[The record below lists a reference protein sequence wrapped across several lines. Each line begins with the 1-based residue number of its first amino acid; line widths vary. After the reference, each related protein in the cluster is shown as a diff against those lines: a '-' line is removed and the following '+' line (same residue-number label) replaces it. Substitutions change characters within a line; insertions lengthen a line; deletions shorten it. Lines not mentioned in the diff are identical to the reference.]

1 MNTKQLI
8 ALATIAFATPFAMA
22 DDITIVQ
29 DHFVAQKSRA
39 EVRVEAAQANAA
51 GLTRLGEAGVAA
63 QTALPASSTLTRE
76 QVRAELRASPKLRTL
91 YPEAA

>member
-1 MNTKQLI
+1 MNAKQLI
-8 ALATIAFATPFAMA
+8 ALATVAFATPFAMA
-22 DDITIVQ
+22 DDITL
-29 DHFVAQKSRA
+29 DHAVFLAQKSRA

-51 GLTRLGEAGVAA
+51 GLTRIGEAGVAA
-63 QTALPASSTLTRE
+63 PAALPAASTLTRE

>member
-29 DHFVAQKSRA
+29 NHFVAQKSRA
-39 EVRVEAAQANAA
+39 EVRSEAAQANAA
-51 GLTRLGEAGVAA
+51 GLTRVSEGADPAQAAAPVA
-63 QTALPASSTLTRE
+63 STLTRE
-76 QVRAELRASPKLRTL
+76 QVRAELRQSPKVRVL

>member
-8 ALATIAFATPFAMA
+8 ALATVAFAAPFAMA
-22 DDITIVQ
+22 DDITVAN

-51 GLTRLGEAGVAA
+51 GLTRVGEAGVAA
-63 QTALPASSTLTRE
+63 QAALPATSTLTRE
-76 QVRAELRASPKLRTL
+76 QVRAELRNSPKLREL